1 MHGGAGEGPSPRLRL
16 RGVLVSAAE
25 LVPVLRDLYLRLPE
39 TYHLQPWELQHVLFR
54 LGYTDDLADEAK
66 IASAVEVAQ
75 GDSPQWRAA

>member
-1 MHGGAGEGPSPRLRL
+1 L

-25 LVPVLRDLYLRLPE
+25 LVPVLRDLYLSLPE